1 MAELKILMK
10 NRNFICIMVI
20 FAMMDGSYTSLGT
33 LINFLFEPFG
43 FSSTDTSIMGAT
55 FVVAGLISSIM
66 FPLLIEKYHWFLRCL
81 KVITIGSFISSI
93 IVIGAVPSKIFAF
106 AVLAIGL
113 LGFFVIPTMSVTY
126 AFATEVT
133 YPISEALFGSLM
145 QAGSGLFATIVSY
158 IITIIINKLG
168 SFYALTTYVVFFLI
182 CAILA
187 YLVKEDL
194 RRLKPKS
201 EEGHNKAMP
210 SPMKNIQ

>member
-1 MAELKILMK
+1 MITELAILMK
-10 NRNFICIMVI
+10 NRNFVCIMVI

-43 FSSTDTSIMGAT
+43 FSSTETGILGAT
-55 FVVAGLISSIM
+55 FVVAGLISSIL
-66 FPLLIEKYHWFLRCL
+66 FPILIEKYHWFLRCL
-81 KVITIGSFISSI
+81 KIITIGSFLSSI
-93 IVIGAVPSKIFAF
+93 VVLPAVSSNVFAF
-106 AVLAIGL
+106 ATSAIGL

-158 IITIIINKLG
+158 VITFIINKLG
-168 SFYALTTYVVFFLI
+168 SFYALVTYVVFFLI
-182 CAILA
+182 CSMLA

-194 RRLKPKS
+194 RRLKP
-201 EEGHNKAMP
+201 
-210 SPMKNIQ
+210 